1 MTREGLCEASRDEL
15 VDLVLSSY
23 ARLEELEQQ
32 LRWFKN
38 QLFGTKS
45 ERRIVHADPSQL
57 SLGEGIIQQT
67 ETPEEKPA
75 TEVRGHVRRRRA
87 TTKAKEESGLRFD
100 DTVPVETTV
109 EHDPKIEGLSEEEF
123 EVISEKKS
131 YQLAQRPASYV
142 VLETI
147 RRVVKRRD
155 TGEIS
160 CPPAPPSVLP
170 GSYADVSLLAGMI
183 IDKFKYHLP
192 LYRQHQR
199 IQAAGITLSRSSLTN
214 WTHDALDLLEPIY
227 RAQLTSILRSEV
239 LAMDE
244 TPIRAGRKSKGK
256 MKTGY
261 FWPLYGD
268 QEEVAFPFASSRS
281 KREAEKILGA
291 FRGTLLTDGYTA
303 YDGYAEKRDQ
313 VIHALCWAHTRRG
326 FVQAENVEPDR
337 SKQALLRI
345 GLLYE
350 IEKEIRSKK
359 LEATAKQEQRGSR
372 SKPIVA
378 EFFEWLKREMT
389 ESALLPTNPFTK
401 AANYALARQKGLEV
415 FLSNPD
421 VAIDTNHLE
430 RALRPIPM
438 GRKSWLFCWTEVGAE
453 KVGWAQSLIV
463 TCGLHDV
470 DPYIYL
476 VDVLQRVDTHPFER
490 VEELTPRLW
499 KKHFADNPMRSRL
512 DHSTDGR
519 NDVGF

>member
-1 MTREGLCEASRDEL
+1 MTRDGLDQASREEL
-15 VDLVLSSY
+15 IDLVLTSN
-23 ARLEELEQQ
+23 ARLEEVEQQ

-45 ERRIVHADPSQL
+45 ERRLVEGDPSQL
-57 SLGEGIIQQT
+57 SLGERIIEQT
-67 ETPEEKPA
+67 ETEEKPA
-75 TEVRGHVRRRRA
+75 TAVRGHARRKQN
-87 TTKAKEESGLRFD
+87 TPKAQEEPGLRFD

-109 EHDPKIEGLSEEEF
+109 ESDPRIEGLSEDEF
-123 EVISEKKS
+123 EVIAEKKT

-147 RRVVKRRD
+147 RRVVKRSE

-183 IDKFKYHLP
+183 VDKFKYHLP

-199 IQAAGITLSRSSLTN
+199 IQAAGITVSRSSLTN

-227 RAQLTSILRSEV
+227 RAQLTSILNSRV

-268 QEEVAFPFASSRS
+268 QKEVAFPFAGSRS
-281 KREAEKILGA
+281 KREAERILGA
-291 FRGTLLTDGYTA
+291 FCGTLLTDGYTA
-303 YDGYAEKRDQ
+303 YERYAEKQDE
-313 VIHALCWAHTRRG
+313 VIHALCWSHTRRG
-326 FVQAENVEPDR
+326 FVHAENVEPDR
-337 SKQALLRI
+337 SKKALERI

-350 IEKEIRSKK
+350 IEEEIRSKR
-359 LEATAKQEQRGSR
+359 LEAEAKQGQRGSR
-372 SKPIVA
+372 SQPIVA
-378 EFFEWLKREMT
+378 EFFEWLRHEMA

-438 GRKSWLFCWTEVGAE
+438 GRKNWLFCWTEVGAE
-453 KVGWAQSLIV
+453 KVGWAQSLIA
-463 TCGLHDV
+463 TCGLHEV
-470 DPYIYL
+470 DPTTYL
-476 VDVLQRVDTHPFER
+476 VDVLQRVDTHPFGR

-499 KKHFADNPMRSRL
+499 KQHFEGDPIRSRL
-512 DHSTDGR
+512 SHRSD
-519 NDVGF
+519 